1 MTKRVLSREDGHI
14 SKFLLFGVLGLIM
27 SVVFVSCE
35 KYEFNSQWKDR
46 DIDVDGRS
54 MDWLDT
60 LTYVEEFNISVGIAN
75 DTDYL
80 YICAVVENP
89 LVRMQ
94 VMRQGLTVWFD
105 PKGGRKKAMGLRFP
119 LGYQG
124 MREPPAE
131 FGEEPDIEKLQRT
144 FPMSL
149 NELEILGPNRKDVR
163 RMRKAEAK
171 GVDVAMSFSSGK
183 LVYELKIPLIKS
195 SNRPYA
201 INVRPGSSFGIGIE
215 TSPSRDMGQSP
226 RRKTGG
232 MGRPGGGGNPGMGG
246 RGGMGQM
253 PGGGRSGMP
262 KNLKLWLSVA
272 LSQENSSFNLANS
285 LNKM

>member
-1 MTKRVLSREDGHI
+1 MAERVFFREGGLV

-27 SVVFVSCE
+27 SFVFVSCE
-35 KYEFNSQWKDR
+35 KYEFKSRWKDR
-46 DIDVDGRS
+46 DIEVDGRS

-60 LTYVEEFNISVGIAN
+60 LTYVEEFKVSVGITN
-75 DTDYL
+75 DLDYL

-105 PKGGRKKAMGLRFP
+105 PKGGRKKVFGLRFP
-119 LGYQG
+119 LGSQG
-124 MREPPAE
+124 RREPPAE
-131 FGEEPDIEKLQRT
+131 FAEEPDIEKLQRT
-144 FPMSL
+144 FPLSF
-149 NELEILGPNRKDVR
+149 NELEILGPNQKEKQ

-171 GVDVAMSFSSGK
+171 GIDVAMSFSSGK
-183 LVYELKIPLIKS
+183 LVYELKIPLMNRS
-195 SNRPYA
+195 DRPYA

-215 TSPSRDMGQSP
+215 TSPRRDMGQSP

-232 MGRPGGGGNPGMGG
+232 MRRPAGGGNPGMGG

-253 PGGGRSGMP
+253 PGGGRPGMP
-262 KNLKLWLSVA
+262 KNLKLWLSVS
-272 LSQENSSFNLANS
+272 LSQEKSSS
-285 LNKM
+285 

>member
-1 MTKRVLSREDGHI
+1 MAKRVFFREEGLI

-27 SVVFVSCE
+27 SFVFVSCE
-35 KYEFNSQWKDR
+35 KYEFKSRWKDR
-46 DIDVDGRS
+46 DIVVDGRS

-60 LTYVEEFNISVGIAN
+60 LTYVEEFNVSVGITN

-105 PKGGRKKAMGLRFP
+105 PKGGRKKTLGLRFP
-119 LGYQG
+119 LGSQG
-124 MREPPAE
+124 RRERPAE
-131 FGEEPDIEKLQRT
+131 FGEEPEIERLQRM
-144 FPMSL
+144 FPMSF
-149 NELEILGPNRKDVR
+149 NELEILGPNKKQKQ

-171 GVDVAMSFSSGK
+171 GIDVAMSFSSGK
-183 LVYELKIPLIKS
+183 LVYELKIPLINRS
-195 SNRPYA
+195 DRPYA

-215 TSPSRDMGQSP
+215 TSPRRDMGQSP

-232 MGRPGGGGNPGMGG
+232 MRRPAGGRNPGMGG

-253 PGGGRSGMP
+253 PGGGRPGMP
-262 KNLKLWLSVA
+262 KNLKLWLSVS
-272 LSQENSSFNLANS
+272 LSQENSPSNLDDS
-285 LNKM
+285 

>member
-1 MTKRVLSREDGHI
+1 MAERVFFREGGLV

-27 SVVFVSCE
+27 SFVFVSCE
-35 KYEFNSQWKDR
+35 KYEFKSRWKDR
-46 DIDVDGRS
+46 DIEVDGRS

-60 LTYVEEFNISVGIAN
+60 LTYVEEFKVSVGITN
-75 DTDYL
+75 DLDYL

-105 PKGGRKKAMGLRFP
+105 PKGGRKKVFGLRFP
-119 LGYQG
+119 FGSQG
-124 MREPPAE
+124 RREPPAE
-131 FGEEPDIEKLQRT
+131 FAEEPDIEKLQRT
-144 FPMSL
+144 FPLSF
-149 NELEILGPNRKDVR
+149 NELEILGPNQKEKQ

-171 GVDVAMSFSSGK
+171 GIDVAMSFSSGK
-183 LVYELKIPLIKS
+183 LVYELKIPLMNRS
-195 SNRPYA
+195 DRPYA

-215 TSPSRDMGQSP
+215 TSPRRDMGQSP

-232 MGRPGGGGNPGMGG
+232 MRRPAGGGNPGMGG

-253 PGGGRSGMP
+253 PGGGRPGMP
-262 KNLKLWLSVA
+262 KNLKLWLSVS
-272 LSQENSSFNLANS
+272 LSQEKSSS
-285 LNKM
+285 

>member
-1 MTKRVLSREDGHI
+1 MTERVFFREGGLI

-27 SVVFVSCE
+27 SFVFLSCE
-35 KYEFNSQWKDR
+35 KYEIKSRWKDR
-46 DIDVDGRS
+46 DIVVDGRS

-60 LTYVEEFNISVGIAN
+60 LTYVEEFNVSVGITN

-105 PKGGRKKAMGLRFP
+105 PKGGRKKTMGIRFP
-119 LGYQG
+119 LGSQG
-124 MREPPAE
+124 MRERPAE
-131 FGEEPDIEKLQRT
+131 FGEEPDIEKLQRM
-144 FPMSL
+144 FPMSF
-149 NELEILGPNRKDVR
+149 NELEILGPGRKEKR

-171 GVDVAMSFSSGK
+171 GIDVTMSVSSGK
-183 LVYELKIPLIKS
+183 LVYELKIPLMNRS
-195 SNRPYA
+195 DRPYA
-201 INVRPGSSFGIGIE
+201 INVQPGSSFGIGIE
-215 TSPSRDMGQSP
+215 TSPRIDMGQSP

-232 MGRPGGGGNPGMGG
+232 MRRPAGGGNSGMGG

-253 PGGGRSGMP
+253 PGGGRPGMP
-262 KNLKLWLSVA
+262 KNLKLWLSVS
-272 LSQENSSFNLANS
+272 LSQENSPS
-285 LNKM
+285 

>member
-1 MTKRVLSREDGHI
+1 MIKRVLSREDGLI

-27 SVVFVSCE
+27 IFVFVSCE
-35 KYEFNSQWKDR
+35 KYEIKSRWRDR

-60 LTYVEEFNISVGIAN
+60 LTYVEEFNVSVGIAN

-89 LVRMQ
+89 FVRMQ

-105 PKGGRKKAMGLRFP
+105 PKGGREKAMGVRFP
-119 LGYQG
+119 LGSQG
-124 MREPPAE
+124 KREPPAE
-131 FGEEPDIEKLQRT
+131 FEEEPDIEKLQRT

-149 NELEILGPNRKDVR
+149 NELEILGPDRKEVR

-171 GVDVAMSFSSGK
+171 GVDVTMSVSSGK

-195 SNRPYA
+195 SDRPYA
-201 INVRPGSSFGIGIE
+201 VNVQPGTSFGIGIE
-215 TSPSRDMGQSP
+215 ISPRRDMGQSP

-232 MGRPGGGGNPGMGG
+232 MGRPVGGGNPGMGG

-253 PGGGRSGMP
+253 PGGGRPVMP
-262 KNLKLWLSVA
+262 RNLKLWLSVS
-272 LSQENSSFNLANS
+272 LSQENSPSNLNNF
-285 LNKM
+285 LKEM

>member
-1 MTKRVLSREDGHI
+1 MIKRVLSREDGLI

-27 SVVFVSCE
+27 SFVFVSCE
-35 KYEFNSQWKDR
+35 KYEIKSRWRDR

-60 LTYVEEFNISVGIAN
+60 LTYVEEFNVSVGIAN

-89 LVRMQ
+89 FVRMQ

-105 PKGGRKKAMGLRFP
+105 PKGGREKAMGVRFP
-119 LGYQG
+119 LGSQG
-124 MREPPAE
+124 KREPSAE
-131 FGEEPDIEKLQRT
+131 FGEEPDIDKLQRM
-144 FPMSL
+144 FPMSF
-149 NELEILGPNRKDVR
+149 NELEILGPDRKEVR

-171 GVDVAMSFSSGK
+171 GIDVAMSFSSGK

-195 SNRPYA
+195 SDRPYA
-201 INVRPGSSFGIGIE
+201 VNVQPGTSFGIGIE
-215 TSPSRDMGQSP
+215 TSSRRDMGQSP

-232 MGRPGGGGNPGMGG
+232 MGRYGGGGNPGMGG

-253 PGGGRSGMP
+253 PGGGRPGMP
-262 KNLKLWLSVA
+262 KNLKLWLSVS
-272 LSQENSSFNLANS
+272 LSQENSSFYIIP
-285 LNKM
+285 

>member
-1 MTKRVLSREDGHI
+1 MAERVLSREDSLI

-27 SVVFVSCE
+27 SFVFVSCE
-35 KYEFNSQWKDR
+35 KYEFKSRWKDR
-46 DIDVDGRS
+46 DIVVDGRS

-60 LTYVEEFNISVGIAN
+60 LAYVEEFKVSVGITN
-75 DTDYL
+75 DSDYL

-105 PKGGRKKAMGLRFP
+105 PKGGRKKILGLRFP
-119 LGYQG
+119 LGSQG
-124 MREPPAE
+124 RREPPAE
-131 FGEEPDIEKLQRT
+131 FAEEPDIEKLRRT
-144 FPMSL
+144 FPLSF
-149 NELEILGPNRKDVR
+149 NELEILGPNQKEKQ

-171 GVDVAMSFSSGK
+171 GIDVAMSFSSGK
-183 LVYELKIPLIKS
+183 LVYELKIPLMNRS
-195 SNRPYA
+195 DRPYA

-215 TSPSRDMGQSP
+215 TSPRRDMGQSP

-232 MGRPGGGGNPGMGG
+232 MRRPAGGGNPGMGG

-253 PGGGRSGMP
+253 PGGGRPGMP
-262 KNLKLWLSVA
+262 KNLKLWLSVS
-272 LSQENSSFNLANS
+272 LSQENSPSNLDN
-285 LNKM
+285 L

>member
-1 MTKRVLSREDGHI
+1 MIKRVLFREDGLI

-27 SVVFVSCE
+27 SFVFVSCE
-35 KYEFNSQWKDR
+35 KYEIKSRWRDR

-60 LTYVEEFNISVGIAN
+60 LTYVEEFNVSVGIAK

-89 LVRMQ
+89 FVRMQ

-105 PKGGRKKAMGLRFP
+105 PKGGREKAIGVRFP
-119 LGYQG
+119 LGSQG
-124 MREPPAE
+124 KREPSAE
-131 FGEEPDIEKLQRT
+131 FGEEPDIDKLQRM
-144 FPMSL
+144 FPMSF

-171 GVDVAMSFSSGK
+171 GIDVTMSVSSGK

-195 SNRPYA
+195 SDWPYA
-201 INVRPGSSFGIGIE
+201 INVQPGSSFGIGIE
-215 TSPSRDMGQSP
+215 TSSRRDMGQSP

-232 MGRPGGGGNPGMGG
+232 MGRYGGGGNP
-246 RGGMGQM
+246 
-253 PGGGRSGMP
+253 GMP
-262 KNLKLWLSVA
+262 KNLKLWLSVS
-272 LSQENSSFNLANS
+272 LSQENSSSNLDNS
-285 LNKM
+285 RGEFAVDGRRGR

>member
-1 MTKRVLSREDGHI
+1 MMTKSLFSQENGLI
-14 SKFLLFGVLGLIM
+14 SKFLLFGALGLIM
-27 SVVFVSCE
+27 SFVFVSCE
-35 KYEFNSQWKDR
+35 KYEIKSQWKDR
-46 DIDVDGRS
+46 DIVVDGRS
-54 MDWLDT
+54 VDWLDT
-60 LTYVEEFNISVGIAN
+60 LTFVEEFNVSLGIAN

-105 PKGGRKKAMGLRFP
+105 PKGGRKKTIGISFP
-119 LGYQG
+119 LGFQG

-149 NELEILGPNRKDVR
+149 NELEILGPDRKEKR
-163 RMRKAEAK
+163 RMRKAEAE
-171 GVDVAMSFSSGK
+171 GIDVALNVSSGK

-195 SNRPYA
+195 SDRPYA
-201 INVRPGSSFGIGIE
+201 VNVQPGSSFGIGIE
-215 TSPSRDMGQSP
+215 TIPRRDMGQSP

-232 MGRPGGGGNPGMGG
+232 MRRPVGGGNPGMGG

-253 PGGGRSGMP
+253 PGGGRPGMP
-262 KNLKLWLSVA
+262 RNLKLWLSVS
-272 LSQENSSFNLANS
+272 LSQENSSF
-285 LNKM
+285 K